1 MRVKFRTVISGVGGG
16 LLGIVAGFWAATQYL
31 APEPPPPPAG
41 ASVEIQQAI
50 QAAGP
55 VNVAAL
61 KLMRPQ
67 TDSQWTLLQQG
78 VATKIPIPF
87 EEAALQLDVAVERDL
102 VAGVPVHWLTPKKE
116 RNSPGK
122 ALFVYIH
129 GGAYVFMGGDD
140 GAREAAIITAASG
153 IDTISIDYRMPP
165 EHPHPAA
172 VDDVQRVYAELLK
185 RYPAKAIVMGGTSAG
200 GGLTLAAVHRLK
212 AAGLPL
218 PAALYLGTPWADL
231 TKSGDT
237 LYTLEGI
244 DRQLGT
250 YDGILGAAAMLY
262 AGDTPLTDPLL
273 SPIYGEFSDFPP
285 SYLVSGT
292 RDLFLSDTARVAQ
305 KMRAAGVEV
314 QLNVF
319 EGLSH
324 AEYAQVDD
332 SPEHRQ
338 VYQGLTM
345 FMTKHLD
352 TN

>member
-1 MRVKFRTVISGVGGG
+1 MGV
-16 LLGIVAGFWAATQYL
+16 VAGFWAASQYL
-31 APEPPPPPAG
+31 GPKAQLVPAG
-41 ASVEIQQAI
+41 ASSEIQQAI

-67 TDSQWTLLQQG
+67 TDSQWAMLKKR
-78 VATKIPIPF
+78 VATSLSTTF
-87 EEAALQLDVAVERDL
+87 EEMALELDVAVERDL
-102 VAGVPVHWLTPKKE
+102 IAGVPVHWLTSKKE
-116 RNSPGK
+116 RHSPAK
-122 ALFVYIH
+122 VLFVYIH

-153 IDTISIDYRMPP
+153 IDALSIDYRMPP
-165 EHPHPAA
+165 DHPHPAA

-185 RYPAKAIVMGGTSAG
+185 RYPANAIVMGGTSAG
-200 GGLTLAAVHRLK
+200 GGLTLAAVHGLK
-212 AAGLPL
+212 AAGLPV

-231 TKSGDT
+231 TKSGDS

-244 DRQLGT
+244 DRNLGT

-273 SPIYGEFSDFPP
+273 SPIYGDFNGFPP
-285 SYLVSGT
+285 SYLVTGT
-292 RDLFLSDTARVAQ
+292 RDLFLSDTVRVAQ
-305 KMRAAGVEV
+305 KLRAVGVEV

-324 AEYAQVDD
+324 AEYVTAND

-338 VYQGLTM
+338 AYQGLTM
-345 FMTKHLD
+345 FMTKALEQ
-352 TN
+352 N